1 VRTAP
6 DKAARYGV
14 KAINRALEGIS
25 GPTIVHLCFGY
36 AAMVRNKPSGY
47 AFLPQLADTVAA
59 QISIEAAQPRL
70 DLGVLKELSGKT
82 IVLGVLDLNDPA
94 IETPEEVAA
103 RLRRGLA
110 HIPAERLVAAP
121 DCGMKYLPRATAFGK
136 LQALAAGAAI
146 VRRELA
152 G

>member
-1 VRTAP
+1 
-6 DKAARYGV
+6 
-14 KAINRALEGIS
+14 
-25 GPTIVHLCFGY
+25 VHLCFGY
-36 AAMVRNKPSGY
+36 AAMVHNKPAGY
-47 AFLPQLADTVAA
+47 GFLAQLADSVAG

-70 DLGVLKELSGKT
+70 ELGVLKELSGKT

-94 IETPEEVAA
+94 IETAEAVAA
-103 RLRRGLA
+103 RLRQGLLHVA
-110 HIPAERLVAAP
+110 PERLVAAP

-136 LQALAAGAAI
+136 LRALAEGAAI